1 MLLGYLWLL
10 LALVSLAC
18 QIPISVS
25 VSLCQGFFQCK
36 LLISMVS
43 TSESDPPSFWV
54 ENANYTLMRLRAL
67 SIPGQDESI
76 ACFLLR
82 LSQWCFYL
90 QLHAYLPCYNIQ
102 LLSLCCTD
110 VQGQCCCQM
119 GTNTPLQKKKKKMQ
133 HSINLETKYRH
144 AQNTVRKQYIKH
156 SPDVSEIPFS
166 DHKKGQILICS
177 TICSKNKKVLEIL
190 AKITN

>member
-1 MLLGYLWLL
+1 MPPTAWHRHVAGLLMAASCPGITSMPDSYLHISLP
-10 LALVSLAC
+10 VS
-18 QIPISVS
+18 
-25 VSLCQGFFQCK
+25 GFFQFK

-76 ACFLLR
+76 ACCLLR

-90 QLHAYLPCYNIQ
+90 QLHAYLPCYNVQ

-110 VQGQCCCQM
+110 VQSQSCCQM
-119 GTNTPLQKKKKKMQ
+119 GTNAPLQKKKRKNAAFNQPRNK
-133 HSINLETKYRH
+133 
-144 AQNTVRKQYIKH
+144 AQACTEYSQKTVY
-156 SPDVSEIPFS
+156 
-166 DHKKGQILICS
+166 
-177 TICSKNKKVLEIL
+177 
-190 AKITN
+190 